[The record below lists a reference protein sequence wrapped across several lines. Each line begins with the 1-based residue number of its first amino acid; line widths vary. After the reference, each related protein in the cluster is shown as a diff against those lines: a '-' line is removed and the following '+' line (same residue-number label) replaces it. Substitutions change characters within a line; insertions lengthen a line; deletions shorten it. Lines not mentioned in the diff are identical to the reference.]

1 MTPDESEV
9 TNTYIVMPPQTNAHG
24 TAFGGQIMAWMDEVA
39 AIAALRF
46 CKNPCVTV
54 SVDRVQFTKPIKMGH
69 ILIMKARVNY
79 TGSTSMEIGVR
90 VCSEDPMT
98 GDKQHALT
106 GYLTFV
112 AVNKKGKPTKVPSL
126 QRVNEVDVRRWLHA
140 EERREVRLAKKVK

>member
-1 MTPDESEV
+1 MRSEETEV
-9 TNTYIVMPPQTNAHG
+9 VNTFIVQPPQTNMYG
-24 TAFGGQIMAWMDEVA
+24 TAFGGQIMAWMDEAA

-46 CKNPCVTV
+46 CKMPCVTV

-79 TGSTSMEIGVR
+79 TGRTSMEVGVR

-98 GDKQHALT
+98 GVRQHALT

-112 AVNKKGKPTKVPSL
+112 AIDKKGKPTKIPKLETPS
-126 QRVNEVDVRRWLHA
+126 EKDVTQWLHA
-140 EERREVRLAKKVK
+140 EKRREDRLAERE